1 MLAQLPEGAQI
12 FLDHVAHFTTSLDDA
27 AKALN
32 AIGFRLTP
40 FTVQRNRT
48 EAGLV
53 ASGTANRCVMLREG
67 YLEFLTAASD
77 TPLAGQLRA
86 ATARHVGLHLVA
98 FAVADAG
105 AARRRL
111 IGGGFRP
118 GEPVALTRPVETE
131 DGAGDEARFTVIRV
145 PPEAMPEGRVQ
156 VLAHHT
162 EAAVWQE
169 RWLAHDNG
177 VRSLGAVLIAVED
190 PDEAAS
196 RFGRFCGRPY
206 ERRGERRVLR
216 LDRGACVIVAH
227 DELHSVAPW
236 ARPQIGAPWI
246 VSTAL
251 GSDDPALT
259 EACFAAGGVASPAAI
274 SGGNVYAMPPEL
286 GGFMTV
292 SRYGAAPDWAG

>member
-1 MLAQLPEGAQI
+1 MAQLPESGQI
-12 FLDHVAHFTTSLDDA
+12 FLDHVAHFTPSLDEA
-27 AKALN
+27 ARVLS

-40 FTVQRNRT
+40 FTAQRNRT

-67 YLEFLTAASD
+67 YLEFLAAVSD
-77 TPLAGQLRA
+77 TPLARQLQA
-86 ATARHVGLHLVA
+86 ATARHVGLHLIA
-98 FAVADAG
+98 FAVSDAE

-111 IGGGFRP
+111 SEGGFHP

-145 PPEAMPEGRVQ
+145 PPDAMPEGRVQ

-190 PDEAAS
+190 PDEAAF
-196 RFGRFCGRPY
+196 RFGRFCDRPC

-216 LDRGACVIVAH
+216 LERGACILVAH
-227 DELHSVAPW
+227 DELPSVAPW
-236 ARPQIGAPWI
+236 ARPQVGAPWI

-259 EACFAAGGVASPAAI
+259 EACFAAGGIAPPVAI
-274 SGGNVYAMPPEL
+274 SGGKVYALPPEL

-292 SRYGAAPDWAG
+292 SPYGAAPDWAG

>member
-1 MLAQLPEGAQI
+1 MAQLPDGEQI
-12 FLDHVAHFTTSLDDA
+12 FLDHVAHFTPSLDEA
-27 AKALN
+27 AKALS
-32 AIGFRLTP
+32 AIGFRITP
-40 FTVQRNRT
+40 FTAQRNRT

-67 YLEFLTAASD
+67 YLEFLTAVSD
-77 TPLAGQLRA
+77 TALARQLHA
-86 ATARHVGLHLVA
+86 ATARHVGLHLIA
-98 FAVADAG
+98 FAVADG
-105 AARRRL
+105 EAARRRL
-111 IGGGFRP
+111 SEGGFHP

-162 EAAVWQE
+162 EPAVWQE

-177 VRSLGAVLIAVED
+177 VRSLGAVLIAVAD

-196 RFGRFCGRPY
+196 RFGRFCGRPH

-216 LDRGACVIVAH
+216 LDRGACVLIAH
-227 DELHSVAPW
+227 DELASVAPW
-236 ARPQIGAPWI
+236 ARPRVGAPWI

-259 EACFAAGGVASPAAI
+259 EDRFAAGGIAPPLAI
-274 SGGNVYAMPPEL
+274 SGGKVYALPPEL

-292 SRYGAAPDWAG
+292 SPYGAAPDWVG